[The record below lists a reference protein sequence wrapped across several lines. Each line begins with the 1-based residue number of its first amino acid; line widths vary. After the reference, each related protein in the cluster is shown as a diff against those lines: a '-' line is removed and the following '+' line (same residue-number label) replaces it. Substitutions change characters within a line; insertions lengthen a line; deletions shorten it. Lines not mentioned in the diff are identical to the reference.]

1 MRAKVINGGNPL
13 SVADEA
19 SKMIQ
24 EKKNKKKLIQPQ
36 STIEMDQVKENKIV

>member
-1 MRAKVINGGNPL
+1 
-13 SVADEA
+13 
-19 SKMIQ
+19 MIQ